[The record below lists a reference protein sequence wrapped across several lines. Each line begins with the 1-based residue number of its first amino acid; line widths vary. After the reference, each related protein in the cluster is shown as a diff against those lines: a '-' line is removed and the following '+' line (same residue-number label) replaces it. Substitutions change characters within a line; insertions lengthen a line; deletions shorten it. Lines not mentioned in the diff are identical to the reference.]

1 MPFCSCNDIKLYYEV
16 HGQGF
21 PIVFISGL
29 SGGHWS
35 WKEQVKHFQDD
46 YQCIIFDNRGAGNSS
61 KPKGP
66 YSIEQMA
73 LDTVHLLYSLQVM
86 EFCAVGISMG
96 GMIAQELALI
106 LPHRIRALVL
116 CSTHPGGDLH
126 ISTPPDIYQ
135 KLTSNEGLSQEEIV
149 EKNIP
154 LLFSRYTQTNHPEVL
169 DLYRQGQK
177 EIPKQPLQAFK
188 AQQEAIQGF
197 DCSKRLFNIKR
208 PTLVMTG
215 QDDILIPP
223 ENSHLIAERIPQA
236 TVQEIPKAGHA
247 IHIEQTETFNQNIQS
262 FLEQQAFTRQ

>member
-21 PIVFISGL
+21 PIIFISGL

-35 WKEQVKHFQDD
+35 WKEQVDFFRND
-46 YQCIIFDNRGAGNSS
+46 YQCIIFDNRGAGKSS
-61 KPKGP
+61 KPQGP
-66 YSIEQMA
+66 YNIEQMA
-73 LDTVHLLYSLQVM
+73 LDTVHLLYSLRIM

-96 GMIAQELALI
+96 GMIAQELALL

-116 CSTHPGGDLH
+116 CATHPGGDLH
-126 ISTPPDIYQ
+126 IPTSSDIYQ
-135 KLTSNEGLSQEEIV
+135 RLISNEGLSQEEIV

-154 LLFSRYTQTNHPEVL
+154 LLFSQYTRKNHPEIL
-169 DLYRQGQK
+169 NLYRQGQK
-177 EIPKQPLQAFK
+177 LIPEQPLHAFQ

-197 DCSKRLFNIKR
+197 DCCKRLFNIKT

-236 TVQEIPKAGHA
+236 TVKEIPKAGHA
-247 IHIEQTETFNQNIQS
+247 IHIEQTQTFNQNIQS
-262 FLEQQAFTRQ
+262 FLEQQALSKK